1 MQNLIEQLPEE
12 IIMLIYKNVFDDCL
26 KEIIDN
32 HHKKNINKLY
42 SYEGDVYI
50 CDCQPFMCCEIC
62 KTEY

>member
-1 MQNLIEQLPEE
+1 
-12 IIMLIYKNVFDDCL
+12 MLIYKNVFDDCL

-50 CDCQPFMCCEIC
+50 CNCQQFMCCEIC